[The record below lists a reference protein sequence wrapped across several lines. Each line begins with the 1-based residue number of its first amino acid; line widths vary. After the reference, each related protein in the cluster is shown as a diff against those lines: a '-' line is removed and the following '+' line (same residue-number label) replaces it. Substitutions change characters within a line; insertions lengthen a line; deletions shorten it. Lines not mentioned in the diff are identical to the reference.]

1 MNGRGLTP
9 LPFSKKSKSI
19 DCDLLLWPR
28 AGFSLRERKALEDT
42 NVSESLP
49 TRVKGACFLPATR
62 TREFLCVGS
71 LKEVSEIPGGG

>member
-1 MNGRGLTP
+1 M
-9 LPFSKKSKSI
+9 
-19 DCDLLLWPR
+19 
-28 AGFSLRERKALEDT
+28 RERKALEDT